1 MDHRLCTGALLVGV
15 FLAAGCSSSLYG
27 WHVRTHSSTPVP
39 SFNLMVLSQEP
50 VAIFGALAQP
60 ALGGNEIGIDA
71 ILAEVVTKV
80 APHLKV
86 LTPKDTMSRINAG
99 GLADDYV
106 RLRIDALQSGLL
118 SRDPLRKI
126 GTAIGARY
134 GFQPRLTAF
143 TQLMTDRW
151 KVPGFDLR
159 VVQTRSSIVRVALQL
174 WDMQTG
180 ELLWASLAEGTLQG
194 EAVAQ
199 DPVYF
204 EDAARVTLG
213 SMLADLLNGKTAST
227 YGPLNEFIDQL
238 IQPPQSGRPTNG
250 QPSQSP

>member
-1 MDHRLCTGALLVGV
+1 MDRWACTGLLLIGV
-15 FLAAGCSSSLYG
+15 LMAGCSSSLYG
-27 WHVRTHSSTPVP
+27 WHVRTHSSAPAP
-39 SFNLMVLSQEP
+39 SFNQALLSQEP

-71 ILAEVVTKV
+71 ILAEVVIKV
-80 APHLKV
+80 APHMKV
-86 LTPKDTMSRINAG
+86 VDPKDTMSRINANA
-99 GLADDYV
+99 LADDYV
-106 RLRIDALQSGLL
+106 RLRNDALQSGML

-134 GFQPRLTAF
+134 AFQPRLTAF

-151 KVPGFDLR
+151 KVPGFELR
-159 VVQTRSSIVRVALQL
+159 VVQTRSSILRVALQL
-174 WDMQTG
+174 WDTQTG
-180 ELLWASLAEGTLQG
+180 ELLWVSTAEGTLQS
-194 EAVAQ
+194 EAFAQ

-238 IQPPQSGRPTNG
+238 IQIPQSDHPTNG
-250 QPSQSP
+250 QPSPSQ